1 MQPSCAA
8 SLEAAETGAASL
20 LEAAETGSVD
30 EAMRL
35 LDEGVS
41 ALSVDMAGYTA
52 LHKCAFMGFELLA
65 SSLIRREPNLIDA
78 CDITQN
84 TPLHVA
90 AWTGHVRTASTLLDA
105 RANVSA
111 SDLAG
116 NTPLHRA
123 VLEGQLGVIEV
134 LLACGADVNA
144 AGSEG
149 STPLHFAIFAV
160 PVETQIALASM
171 LLSHGA
177 LTHIPNRHGLCPA
190 ALAKNVGRH
199 RLAEMLLVA
208 GNDVAGGGGP
218 GPGPFKGSKMIMK
231 GLIRSL

>member
-1 MQPSCAA
+1 MQPS
-8 SLEAAETGAASL
+8 GAAAL

-41 ALSVDMAGYTA
+41 AFSVDMAGYTA
-52 LHKCAFMGFELLA
+52 LHKCAFMGFTHLA
-65 SSLIRREPNLIDA
+65 SSLIRREPRLIDA

-123 VLEGQLGVIEV
+123 VGRDTTLEDEP
-134 LLACGADVNA
+134 
-144 AGSEG
+144 AGRC
-149 STPLHFAIFAV
+149 
-160 PVETQIALASM
+160 ALKRS
-171 LLSHGA
+171 SGA
-177 LTHIPNRHGLCPA
+177 L
-190 ALAKNVGRH
+190 H
-199 RLAEMLLVA
+199 RIRSATSPMQRQRTREQLVA
-208 GNDVAGGGGP
+208 GMGERGQIGEGGTRR
-218 GPGPFKGSKMIMK
+218 I
-231 GLIRSL
+231 